1 MKIFN
6 SSFNI
11 IMETMIPG
19 RGTNHA
25 GEPTLQ
31 VQFCPNM
38 SVFLT
43 GQHHP
48 ALPTSYSATDYAT
61 IGDDSILRSEQKC
74 QGIIPLQFPKRE
86 NMERQNEL

>member
-1 MKIFN
+1 MK
-6 SSFNI
+6 
-11 IMETMIPG
+11 TMIPN
-19 RGTNHA
+19 RGTYHA

-31 VQFCPNM
+31 VQFCPNV

-61 IGDDSILRSEQKC
+61 IGDDSI
-74 QGIIPLQFPKRE
+74 
-86 NMERQNEL
+86 